1 MSDSLK
7 SVKPVKTKLTLS
19 WSEVWKLVKTTF
31 TEYFGES
38 TFRHAA
44 ALAYYTIFA
53 LIPMIYL
60 AFYFFGRFLGND
72 VIFEIISDFLH
83 DNVGLVDVTEIMGL
97 LKQYDVAGRDILM
110 EIVSIGTLLFTSSA
124 LVISLRDSINDFLDV
139 EVEKVPIKNAILRTV
154 ITRLISIASI
164 GVFGFIIIIIY
175 IAQTVLLSLS
185 TQVFVNETIN
195 WLFKNGMAHVFSLAS
210 NLLIFMLMF
219 KYVHDGKVKWKV
231 AFYSGLITAVLVYV
245 GQLLIKLYI
254 GNMVF
259 ASGMGVVGSILILL
273 TWIFYTGQIIFL
285 GAKFVKIYSN
295 MLGYSVQPEPKFSIS
310 KEKVSGVFNPII
322 PSEEMEKEDK
332 KNASDEDEST
342 HSENS
347 MS

>member
-1 MSDSLK
+1 MSDSYK
-7 SVKPVKTKLTLS
+7 SVVPVKAKLNLT

-60 AFYFFGRFLGND
+60 AFYFFGRFLGNEM
-72 VIFEIISDFLH
+72 IMQIISDFLH
-83 DNVGLVDVTEIMGL
+83 ENVGLVDVTEIMSL
-97 LKQYDVAGRDILM
+97 LKQYDVAGRNVLM

-139 EVEKVPIKNAILRTV
+139 EVEKVPIKKAILRTV

-175 IAQTVLLSLS
+175 IAQTVLMSLS
-185 TQVFVNETIN
+185 SQVFENESIN
-195 WLFKNGMAHVFSLAS
+195 WFFRNGMAHIFSLAS

-219 KYVHDGKVKWKV
+219 KYVHDGKVRWKV
-231 AFYSGLITAVLVYV
+231 AFYGGLVTSVLVYV
-245 GQLLIKLYI
+245 GQLLIKFYI

-273 TWIFYTGQIIFL
+273 TWIFYTSQIIFL
-285 GAKFVKIYSN
+285 GAKFVKVYSN
-295 MLGYSVQPEPKFSIS
+295 MLGFSVQPQFKKMEES
-310 KEKVSGVFNPII
+310 VSGVYAPIS
-322 PSEEMEKEDK
+322 PSEKTKEEG
-332 KNASDEDEST
+332 DEETSSEPSES
-342 HSENS
+342 N
-347 MS
+347 MK